1 MPISEMLTAELNDL
15 ISKSSVLDVLLV
27 LAEVLE
33 KRHYTA
39 EAALVSQ
46 AAEL

>member
-1 MPISEMLTAELNDL
+1 MPISEMLTEGLNNL
-15 ISKSSVLDVLLV
+15 INESSVLDVLLV